1 MTAQRL
7 IDRPHVITQCLEN
20 NYLVQMRHNKRI
32 TRLHAN
38 SLRKFHA
45 DVPSDKTVSAV
56 VYEYCDDDERK
67 CEGRTSFQQA

>member
-1 MTAQRL
+1 
-7 IDRPHVITQCLEN
+7 
-20 NYLVQMRHNKRI
+20 MRY
-32 TRLHAN
+32 

-67 CEGRTSFQQA
+67 SLNCSVTGGSVTADAEDKQQVSDQLTCGGGERRTRADRR